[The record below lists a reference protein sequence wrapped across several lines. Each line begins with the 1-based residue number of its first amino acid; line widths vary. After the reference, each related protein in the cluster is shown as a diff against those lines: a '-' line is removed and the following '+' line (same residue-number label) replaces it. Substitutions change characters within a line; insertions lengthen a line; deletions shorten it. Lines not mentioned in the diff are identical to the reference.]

1 MKKIYINSAL
11 KTIDDALCEQF
22 EKHTCSDI
30 EESSIVVV
38 SKKNTKPENIRSLTG
53 GGKRKV
59 ILLADMSDTD
69 LIKAARDANAEIFYS
84 PVKIPELSKKISEM
98 LDIEQPGPDTGK
110 QQEVMKN
117 KGQPEKKTQDTP
129 KPAKPADAYTEKDLT
144 DLMQQIKSRMTGS
157 GELEQLRK
165 ENQELKEKVKRY
177 ETFISVLADIFNTT
191 VN

>member
-1 MKKIYINSAL
+1 M
-11 KTIDDALCEQF
+11 E
-22 EKHTCSDI
+22 
-30 EESSIVVV
+30 
-38 SKKNTKPENIRSLTG
+38 
-53 GGKRKV
+53 
-59 ILLADMSDTD
+59 
-69 LIKAARDANAEIFYS
+69 
-84 PVKIPELSKKISEM
+84 
-98 LDIEQPGPDTGK
+98 
-110 QQEVMKN
+110 N

>member
-53 GGKRKV
+53 SGKRKV

-110 QQEVMKN
+110 QQEVMEN
-117 KGQPEKKTQDTP
+117 KDNRKKTQDTP

-144 DLMQQIKSRMTGS
+144 DLMQQIKSRMAGS